1 MKPKTNLELF
11 YSEIEWE
18 IKHSDKTAYY
28 ALYRT
33 LFDIYYR
40 ETGAEKTSSMFDM
53 LKWYTDVPRETLELD
68 EYSYNLINE
77 YYSVLLEEDI
87 IGFDNKPIEWHTMF
101 KTLIRLNIIPSRYS
115 KMSLGEFMKII
126 RLKGNNK

>member
-1 MKPKTNLELF
+1 MKAKTNLELF
-11 YSEIEWE
+11 YNEIEWE

-53 LKWYTDVPRETLELD
+53 LKWYADVPRETLELD
-68 EYSYNLINE
+68 EYTYHLINE
-77 YYSVLLEEDI
+77 YYSVLLEEFI
-87 IGFDNKPIEWHTMF
+87 IDFNSKPIECFTIF
-101 KTLIRLNIIPSRYS
+101 KTLIRMNIIPSRYS
-115 KMSLGEFMKII
+115 KICLGEFMKII
-126 RLKGNNK
+126 RLKESNK